1 MINMKKMISMMAVA
15 IAAVL
20 VSCGNKT
27 NGEREN
33 LELTGAGATFPQP
46 FYNAVFDRYA
56 ETVGDRISYGGVGSG
71 TGVRNLRDEIVDF
84 AGSDAFLSDEEMKEM
99 KPVVHVPTCMG
110 AVVLAYNLEGV
121 EKLNLSGE
129 LIADIFAGKVTK
141 WNDERIVAMNKDE
154 KLPDAAIIPA
164 HRSDGSGTTFV
175 FTDYLCKVSKEWAE
189 KYGSGKSVNFPVGQA
204 GKGNPGVASIVAQTK
219 NAIGYV
225 GSEYAFA
232 QHIAYANVQNKCG
245 ELVEPTAESISAS
258 ASGDIPADT
267 RTSITDSD
275 AKGAY
280 PISCFTWLIIY
291 KEQHYAERSKE
302 QAQGTLDLLRYI
314 ISEDAQ
320 KMTSEVHYAPL
331 PEKAKELSLKN
342 LETVTYDGKPFSK
355 E

>member
-1 MINMKKMISMMAVA
+1 MISMMAVA
-15 IAAVL
+15 IAAVMM

-27 NGEREN
+27 NGQRESQ
-33 LELTGAGATFPQP
+33 ELTGAGATFPQP
-46 FYNAVFDRYA
+46 FYNAVFEKYS
-56 ETVGDRISYGGVGSG
+56 ETNGDMVSYGGVGSG
-71 TGVRNLRDEIVDF
+71 TGVRNLRDKIVDF

-99 KPVVHVPTCMG
+99 DAVIHVPTCMG

-121 EKLNLSGE
+121 SKLNLSGE
-129 LIADIFAGKVTK
+129 LIADIFAGVITK
-141 WNDERIVAMNKDE
+141 WNDPKIVAMNPDIT
-154 KLPDAAIIPA
+154 LPDAAIIPA

-175 FTDYLCKVSKEWAE
+175 FTDYLSKVSKMWAE
-189 KYGSGKSVNFPVGQA
+189 KFGAGKSVNFPVGQA

-232 QHIAYANVQNKCG
+232 QNITYANVQNKNG
-245 ELVEPTAESISAS
+245 EFVEPKAESISAS
-258 ASGDIPADT
+258 ASGTIPDDT

-275 AKGAY
+275 APGAY

-291 KEQHYAERSKE
+291 KEQNYSSRSME
-302 QAQGTLDLLRYI
+302 QALATLDLLRYV
-314 ISEDAQ
+314 ISDDAQ

-342 LETVTYDGKPFSK
+342 LKTVTYDGKTLSA